1 MTDLV
6 TNDITGV
13 TLPIKTGDPSI
24 DYAQPSTDNVTVE
37 GLDVTRYAQGSM
49 AAVHGMRLPSYAPY
63 LDDVAA
69 QGNDTTGDVVTKT
82 GLVTPL
88 GAFHSDVKAEF
99 EGLDP
104 YAPVV
109 FSDVNQDDVVD
120 AGDTVSSSA
129 GTFELTNPSTPLA
142 APIGSAPLANPIS
155 VTS

>member
-37 GLDVTRYAQGSM
+37 GLDVTRYPQGSM
-49 AAVHGMRLPSYAPY
+49 AAIHHMRLPSSAPY

-69 QGNDTTGDVVTKT
+69 QGNDTSGDLVTKT
-82 GLVTPL
+82 GIVTPL
-88 GAFHSDVKAEF
+88 GAFHENIKADF

-109 FSDVNQDDVVD
+109 FSDVDAVD
-120 AGDTVSSSA
+120 EPVESAEVSSVPVPKFTA
-129 GTFELTNPSTPLA
+129 PTTP
-142 APIGSAPLANPIS
+142 IVVN
-155 VTS
+155 

>member
-24 DYAQPSTDNVTVE
+24 DYSQPSTDNVTVE
-37 GLDVTRYAQGSM
+37 GLDVTRYPQGSM
-49 AAVHGMRLPSYAPY
+49 AAIHHMRLPSSAPY

-69 QGNDTTGDVVTKT
+69 QGNATVSDEVTKT
-82 GLVTPL
+82 GIVTPL
-88 GAFHSDVKAEF
+88 GAFHENVKADF

-109 FSDVNQDDVVD
+109 FSDADVVD
-120 AGDTVSSSA
+120 EPVESAEVSSVPVS
-129 GTFELTNPSTPLA
+129 TFTAPATP
-142 APIGSAPLANPIS
+142 IVVN
-155 VTS
+155 